1 MYTFDSRIR
10 YTEIN
15 HNKGIM
21 DPSSILNYFQD
32 CSTFQSEDMNL
43 GFSKPDSCR
52 RAWLLV
58 SWNLQIIRQ
67 VSLGEYVT
75 VGTWPYGFKGFYG
88 YRNFIMKDSNGQ
100 VTSVADSIWVFMDM
114 ETGYPAKI
122 PGDGFGYKLEPPYPM
137 DHKSR
142 KIAIPDK
149 LEDLPP
155 FPVAKRNIDSYR
167 HVNNVQYVKMAEEY
181 LPDDYMVTNLRVEY
195 KTQAVFGDIIYPGLS
210 QSDGKYIVILSGAD
224 KAPYAIVE
232 FTGHRR
238 DKHD

>member
-1 MYTFDSRIR
+1 MLCYNVKQSYDSERSGYVHFDSRIR

-114 ETGYPAKI
+114 ETGYPARFPGTVSVTSLNRHI
-122 PGDGFGYKLEPPYPM
+122 PWITKAEI
-137 DHKSR
+137 
-142 KIAIPDK
+142 IAIPDK

-155 FPVAKRNIDSYR
+155 FPVAKEHRFI
-167 HVNNVQYVKMAEEY
+167 
-181 LPDDYMVTNLRVEY
+181 
-195 KTQAVFGDIIYPGLS
+195 QACKQRPVRKNGRRIPARRLYGDKSARG
-210 QSDGKYIVILSGAD
+210 V
-224 KAPYAIVE
+224 
-232 FTGHRR
+232 
-238 DKHD
+238 